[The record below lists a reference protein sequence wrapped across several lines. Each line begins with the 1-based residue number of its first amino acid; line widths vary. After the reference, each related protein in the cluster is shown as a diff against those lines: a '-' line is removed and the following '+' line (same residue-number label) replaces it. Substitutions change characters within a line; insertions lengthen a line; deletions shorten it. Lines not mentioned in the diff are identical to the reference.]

1 MRADPKKTARKKIS
15 KIAKQEADK
24 LIKRAEE
31 ESIKRV
37 TEMFYPVYLLA
48 CKDELKISNEELEK
62 VDRRAS
68 RYLEAIGDRL
78 VTVDDIKD
86 SLGVW

>member
-1 MRADPKKTARKKIS
+1 MRADPKKSARKRIR

-24 LIKRAEE
+24 PIKRAEE
-31 ESIKRV
+31 ESIKQV

-48 CKDELKISNEELEK
+48 CKDELRISNEELEK

-68 RYLEAIGDRL
+68 RYLEAISDRL
-78 VTVDDIKD
+78 VTMDDIKE
-86 SLGVW
+86 SLGAW